1 LGHPAREGGAAHASV
16 SEGRTDLGALQARL
30 GVEIDPALLT
40 QAITHRSWAYEH
52 GGAAHNERLEFL
64 GDSVLGLAVTTKLY
78 AEFPDYDEGDL
89 AKRRAALVSGA
100 ALAGVARGLG
110 LGAFL
115 LLGRGEAASGGAA
128 KASILADA
136 VEAIIG
142 AAYLSAGRDA
152 ATELVL
158 RLIAPLEAAPER
170 FGAALDPKTSLQE
183 LADRIGA
190 EPPRYEVEG
199 TGPDHARIFVAT
211 VTVGGIAPAVTARAQ
226 GTSKKQAEMAAAL
239 EAWTQLSA
247 RAS

>member
-1 LGHPAREGGAAHASV
+1 M
-16 SEGRTDLGALQARL
+16 
-30 GVEIDPALLT
+30 
-40 QAITHRSWAYEH
+40 
-52 GGAAHNERLEFL
+52 
-64 GDSVLGLAVTTKLY
+64 LGLAVTTKLY

-100 ALAGVARGLG
+100 ALTEVARDLG

-152 ATELVL
+152 ATALVL
-158 RLIAPLEAAPER
+158 RLIAPLEAAPGR

-183 LADRIGA
+183 LADRLGA

-211 VTVGGIAPAVTARAQ
+211 VTVGGIAPAVTARAE
-226 GTSKKQAEMAAAL
+226 GTSKKHAEMAAAL
-239 EAWTQLSA
+239 EAWTLLGA

>member
-1 LGHPAREGGAAHASV
+1 M
-16 SEGRTDLGALQARL
+16 
-30 GVEIDPALLT
+30 
-40 QAITHRSWAYEH
+40 
-52 GGAAHNERLEFL
+52 
-64 GDSVLGLAVTTKLY
+64 LGLAVTTKLY

-100 ALAGVARGLG
+100 ALAEVARGLG

-152 ATELVL
+152 ATALVL
-158 RLIAPLEAAPER
+158 RLIAPLEAAPGR

-183 LADRIGA
+183 LADRLGA

-211 VTVGGIAPAVTARAQ
+211 VTVGGIAPAVTARAE
-226 GTSKKQAEMAAAL
+226 GTSKKHAEMAAAL
-239 EAWTQLSA
+239 EAWTLLGA